1 MGDRVRYRILGP
13 LEIKKNGQWVP
24 IAAARLRS
32 LLAILLVNANRVV
45 AVERLLDE
53 LWGAQPPRT
62 HAKPLQMY
70 VSRVRRELDDHDG
83 ERLVTRPPGY
93 LLAVEPS
100 DLDALQFEALASEG
114 THALGDGDADGAV
127 VALEKAL
134 RLWRGDVL
142 ADVPASP
149 AIASSVVRLAEGRL
163 VAVRALIDARLVLGQ
178 AAEVLGE
185 LQSLVGRYPFNEGFW
200 ARLLVALFKAG
211 RQAEAL
217 DAYRVVR
224 RRLIDELGVEP
235 GDELMR
241 SYQGILHGGCAQAGM
256 VTSGPAVVPDELP
269 AAIPTFAGRRRE
281 LDRLTR
287 LLDEAQPI
295 AVTSAVICGMAGVG
309 KTALAVHWAQHVAER
324 FPDGHLYV
332 DLRGAAVRPVEML
345 PRVLRSFGISR
356 DQVPA
361 DEEEQAAACRTLLTR
376 KRVLMLLDGVR
387 TAEQVCPLLPGQPG
401 SFVLITSRQNLAG
414 LAATDD
420 TYLMTVH
427 PLQPDEA
434 AELVT
439 RTLGHGGVTASSDAV
454 AALAQLCG
462 YLPLALRIA
471 AALVT
476 SGRYH
481 HVSELVDRLREGDR
495 VSALAIDG
503 DRPVSVRA
511 AFDLSYRDVGRQAQL
526 LFRRLGLTR
535 GSDVAPL
542 LAAVL
547 IGASFGVARHALA
560 ELAAEHLVEET
571 AAGRYRVHDL
581 LQEYARQRATSD
593 GRDDRSAAVIPRRRR
608 RVTAGAQTRLN
619 ESFAARDQ
627 GGTRMPDETIRVELS
642 ETAPEI
648 PEPTTP
654 AEDKEETAL
663 RFELSK
669 RPVAMCGRL

>member
-1 MGDRVRYRILGP
+1 MTYTRYALPRLDTVGDGVRYRILGP
-13 LEIKKNGQWVP
+13 LEIQRNGRWVP

-32 LLAILLVNANRVV
+32 LLAILLLNANRVV
-45 AVERLLDE
+45 AVEQLLDE

-70 VSRVRRELDDHDG
+70 VSRVRRELDDHG
-83 ERLVTRPPGY
+83 GIRLVTRPPGY

-114 THALGDGDADGAV
+114 MHALGDGDADGAV
-127 VALEKAL
+127 VALEEAL

-149 AIASSVVRLAEGRL
+149 AISSSVVRLAERRL

-185 LQSLVGRYPFNEGFW
+185 LQSLVGVYPFNEGFW
-200 ARLLVALFKAG
+200 ARLLIALFKAG

-217 DAYRVVR
+217 DAYHVVR

-241 SYQGILHGGCAQAGM
+241 SYQGILHGACAPVGV
-256 VTSGPAVVPDELP
+256 VTTVPAVVPDELP

-281 LDRLTR
+281 LDRLTL

-295 AVTSAVICGMAGVG
+295 PVTSAVICGMAGVG
-309 KTALAVHWAQHVAER
+309 KTALAVHWAHQVAER
-324 FPDGHLYV
+324 FPDGHLYL
-332 DLRGAAVRPVEML
+332 DLRGYATGAPVRPFEML
-345 PRVLRSFGISR
+345 PRVLRSFGVSR
-356 DQVPA
+356 GRIPA

-387 TAEQVCPLLPGQPG
+387 TAEQVRPLLPGQPG
-401 SFVLITSRQNLAG
+401 SFVLITSRRILAG

-420 TYLMTVH
+420 TYLMTVD
-427 PLQPDEA
+427 PLRSDEA

-439 RTLGHGGVTASSDAV
+439 RTLGHGGITASQDAV
-454 AALAQLCG
+454 AALSQLCG

-471 AALVT
+471 AALLI

-495 VSALAIDG
+495 LSALAIDG
-503 DRPVSVRA
+503 DRSVSVRA
-511 AFDLSYRDVGRQAQL
+511 AFDLSYRGVGSRARL
-526 LFRRLGLTR
+526 LFRRLGLTP
-535 GSDVAPL
+535 GSDIAPR
-542 LAAVL
+542 LAAAL
-547 IGASFGVARHALA
+547 IGAPSWVARQALD

-571 AAGRYRVHDL
+571 VAGRYRVHDL
-581 LQEYARQRATSD
+581 LQEYAQHRLTIEVSVSRRAAAASRV
-593 GRDDRSAAVIPRRRR
+593 GRSAAVIPRRRR

-619 ESFAARDQ
+619 ESFAA
-627 GGTRMPDETIRVELS
+627 P
-642 ETAPEI
+642 
-648 PEPTTP
+648 
-654 AEDKEETAL
+654 
-663 RFELSK
+663 
-669 RPVAMCGRL
+669 